1 MVPGAESGTNDAG
14 RPEGVLE
21 AVGALKSQY
30 CERLDSQQW
39 DRWTDLF
46 TEDAVMQVGPSADS
60 AVHGRRAIRRLLATQ
75 LRGAKTLHQARN
87 PELHDDGPG
96 QVRVLWETTD
106 RVSTPLYLLEGAG
119 FYEDRYVQTD
129 DGWKIAGVRLHRSKV
144 DLQAKSFV
152 MRAILAMHRNGWF
165 GRLSK
170 SANRTLGEA
179 LFVGLAPGERPI
191 THPP

>member
-1 MVPGAESGTNDAG
+1 
-14 RPEGVLE
+14 
-21 AVGALKSQY
+21 
-30 CERLDSQQW
+30 
-39 DRWTDLF
+39 
-46 TEDAVMQVGPSADS
+46 
-60 AVHGRRAIRRLLATQ
+60 
-75 LRGAKTLHQARN
+75 LHQACN

-129 DGWKIAGVRLHRSKV
+129 DGWKIAGVRLHRSRV
-144 DLQAKSFV
+144 DLQATSFL
-152 MRAILAMHRNGWF
+152 MRAILAMHRNGWL

-179 LFVGLAPGERPI
+179 LYVGLAPGERPI
-191 THPP
+191 THRP